1 MNSQVLNE
9 DNFRRYTG
17 KTEGNNWDFKRFCPE
32 HFRHIENCI
41 LKLQKLGI
49 EADLIVMHPYDR
61 WGFSSM
67 TKEQDDLYWKY
78 VVSRF
83 SAVPEYMVVVSK

>member
-17 KTEGNNWDFKRFCPE
+17 KTEGNNWDFTRFCPE

-67 TKEQDDLYWKY
+67 TKEQMICTGNMWFHVFLRTGIYGG
-78 VVSRF
+78 R
-83 SAVPEYMVVVSK
+83 